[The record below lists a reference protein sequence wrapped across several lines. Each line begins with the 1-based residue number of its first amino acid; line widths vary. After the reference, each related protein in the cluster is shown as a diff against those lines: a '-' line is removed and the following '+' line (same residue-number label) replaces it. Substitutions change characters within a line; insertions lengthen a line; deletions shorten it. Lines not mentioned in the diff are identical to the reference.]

1 VSPAAAPYRASGL
14 VLWHKADQPIA
25 LGDVRFRGTSEL
37 ALSTCDAAR
46 PSVAAAPLYPGWHRH
61 RTVLADAAPRL
72 LGGMGLRRG
81 PRRATDTRTEWPAN
95 ETGRRQGCSY
105 RTDVACPDMVAAV
118 LVADYFF
125 FSVLNET
132 PNRNATLRMRFRCA
146 LHDTSGFLQRLRRLR
161 EFDNATVMCKR
172 PRLASHRWRAP
183 LKTKPPAEY
192 VR

>member
-1 VSPAAAPYRASGL
+1 MASGQVNRIKRPNTWL
-14 VLWHKADQPIA
+14 QRLMLQNREESSCQTGAVHTWHKADQPIA

-95 ETGRRQGCSY
+95 ETGSQTG
-105 RTDVACPDMVAAV
+105 
-118 LVADYFF
+118 L
-125 FSVLNET
+125 
-132 PNRNATLRMRFRCA
+132 
-146 LHDTSGFLQRLRRLR
+146 FL
-161 EFDNATVMCKR
+161 
-172 PRLASHRWRAP
+172 
-183 LKTKPPAEY
+183 
-192 VR
+192 